1 MTTES
6 ASKLLLAKILVKNLK
21 KEFANVHLSGNLA
34 ETIKL
39 VQKRL
44 NGKIYYEV
52 QIPAQ
57 IYDIGLYR
65 KRGVIVHTGAGSY
78 ADIVDSSG
86 GFSGTHTDYVDR
98 CIQKSIQEWAR
109 LSKIK
114 IEVD

>member
-1 MTTES
+1 MANEPAT
-6 ASKLLLAKILVKNLK
+6 KLLLAKIIIKNLK
-21 KEFANVHLSGNLA
+21 KEFEDVHLSGNLA
-34 ETIKL
+34 DTIKL
-39 VQKRL
+39 VQKRI
-44 NGKIYYEV
+44 NNEVYYEV

-78 ADIVDSSG
+78 ADIVNTSG
-86 GFSGTHTDYVDR
+86 GFSGKHTDYVDR
-98 CIQKSIQEWAR
+98 CIQKSIQEWAS

>member
-1 MTTES
+1 MANES

-34 ETIKL
+34 NTIKL
-39 VQKRL
+39 VQKRV
-44 NGKIYYEV
+44 NNEVYYEV

-78 ADIVDSSG
+78 ADIVNTSG
-86 GFSGTHTDYVDR
+86 GFSGTHTDYIDR
-98 CIQKSIQEWAR
+98 CVQKSIQEWAS